1 MKQVNSIEKEM
12 NNHCKLLY
20 RIFSVGKGNP
30 KDKDRIDIA
39 STSTNV
45 LPPPLYG
52 MRKDH
57 KAIPPG
63 KEQSG
68 PPMRPVCAAKSAPN
82 SRMSGILCR
91 IINDVCDGVEKS
103 SEVRSAEEMRAGLEK
118 FN

>member
-1 MKQVNSIEKEM
+1 M
-12 NNHCKLLY
+12 NNHCKLFY
-20 RIFSVGKGNP
+20 KMFSVGKANP
-30 KDKDRIDIA
+30 KDKERIDIA

-63 KEQSG
+63 QEKQG

-82 SRMSGILCR
+82 SRISGFLCR
-91 IINDVCDGVEKS
+91 VINDMCEGVDNVREIKS
-103 SEVRSAEEMRAGLEK
+103 SEEMRACIEK
-118 FN
+118 SNI